1 MARVKL
7 DGGRATERRID
18 LRADDAAIESNAL
31 PRELTHVV
39 LADLFPDRPAPKWA
53 VEGMAILAGTPAE
66 VERYIRTLPRCA
78 RDGDWFAL
86 TQLLELKDFPAEKIT
101 GFYCQSVSLTDYL
114 IRAGGSERNFTIFLR
129 DCQRYG
135 TASALKRTYSID
147 SAEALEAAWR
157 RATLDTGRAQGP

>member
-1 MARVKL
+1 
-7 DGGRATERRID
+7 
-18 LRADDAAIESNAL
+18 
-31 PRELTHVV
+31 LTHVV